1 MKVRLTLFVLLCSV
15 ILLSAVSDQSAK
27 ADRVVGTYYVYKHET
42 KSESRVQ
49 IYKTSGGT
57 YEGKIVWLGKPNY
70 PDGTPKVDKNNP
82 DPKLRTV
89 KTIGLVLVKGF
100 KYDEKA
106 DEWIDGKIYDP
117 DEGKTYSC
125 KLKFET
131 DTKLR
136 VRGYVGIPALG
147 KTMIWEKKS

>member
-1 MKVRLTLFVLLCSV
+1 MKARLTVFVLLCSV
-15 ILLSAVSDQSAK
+15 ILLSAVSDQPAK
-27 ADRVVGTYYVYKHET
+27 ADKVIGTYYVYKHET

-49 IYKTSGGT
+49 IYKAANGT
-57 YEGKIVWLGKPNY
+57 YEGKIVWLKNPTY
-70 PDGTPKVDKNNP
+70 ADGTPKMDKNNP

-89 KTIGLVLVKGF
+89 KSIGLVLVKGF
-100 KYDEKA
+100 KYDAKA

-136 VRGYVGIPALG
+136 VRGYIGVPALG

>member
-1 MKVRLTLFVLLCSV
+1 
-15 ILLSAVSDQSAK
+15 
-27 ADRVVGTYYVYKHET
+27 VYKHET

-70 PDGTPKVDKNNP
+70 PDGTPKMDKNNP